1 MFLRKL
7 IILAGLA
14 VIAGSSAAEAQYQ
27 RKQLQPD
34 FFVPAGEI
42 NPQEKLPPFK
52 QTGGSLPAAETVKKV
67 SIKDET
73 PEIRDS
79 EALTLSADN
88 PVEQYDMEKHIT
100 NHKFDAS
107 PNYKKKYDAYVNDL
121 KIIAETGKAPEN
133 KQLQQDLAKMN
144 SNERFVVK

>member
-42 NPQEKLPPFK
+42 NPQEKLPPFR
-52 QTGGSLPAAETVKKV
+52 QTGGSLPTAETVKKV
-67 SIKDET
+67 SM

-107 PNYKKKYDAYVNDL
+107 PDYKQKYDAYVNDL